1 MSELLNKTIETVK
14 EASSLALEAH
24 FSIKEKGSKDNI
36 VTSADLAVEK
46 YLKEKLTALLPS
58 GFLGEEGDD
67 DRNHDYIWIV
77 DPIDGTMNYAR
88 GLRQSAISVGLLY
101 RGEIILGVV
110 YNPFL
115 DELYYAE
122 KGEGAYLNGEKTHV
136 SPRPFE
142 EGLLCTAFSLY
153 EKKYA
158 DVCVEIVRDAY
169 KECSDFRRFGS
180 CALELCYLA
189 SGKCDLYF
197 EIRIFPW
204 DYSGAEII
212 LKEAGGVLTS
222 YGGKALDHKKE
233 TVLIGANS
241 KENHERLCSII
252 NRHLKESPF

>member
-1 MSELLNKTIETVK
+1 MSELLSKVIEIVK
-14 EASSLALEAH
+14 EASSLATEAH
-24 FSIKEKGSKDNI
+24 ISIKEKGNKDNI
-36 VTSADLAVEK
+36 VTNADIAVEK
-46 YLKEKLTALLPS
+46 YLKEKLTSLIPS

-88 GLRQSAISVGLLY
+88 NLRQSAISVGLLHQD
-101 RGEIILGVV
+101 EIVLGVV

-115 DELYYAE
+115 EELYYAE
-122 KGEGAYLNGEKTHV
+122 KGGGAYLNGERIHV
-136 SPRPFE
+136 SSQPFE

-153 EKKYA
+153 KKEYA
-158 DVCVEIVRDAY
+158 EICEDIVKDVY

-189 SGKCDLYF
+189 SGRVDLYF

-212 LKEAGGVLTS
+212 LKEAGGILTA
-222 YGGKALDHKKE
+222 YDGNPLDHKKE
-233 TVLIGANS
+233 TVLIGANNL
-241 KENHERLCSII
+241 ENHKRLVDII